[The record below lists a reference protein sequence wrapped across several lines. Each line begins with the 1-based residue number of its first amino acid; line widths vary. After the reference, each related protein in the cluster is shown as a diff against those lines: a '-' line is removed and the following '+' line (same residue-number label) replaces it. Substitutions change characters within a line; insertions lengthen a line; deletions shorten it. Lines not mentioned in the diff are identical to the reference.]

1 MTPVQRRA
9 TRGVGLPGAVWALG
23 LTSLFMDFSS
33 EMIHGLLPVFLV
45 LNLGAS
51 AAVLG
56 LVEGIAEATA
66 QITRVFS
73 GWLSDQ
79 LGRRKA
85 LAVAGYGLAAIT
97 KPLFPLAN
105 SVGLVLF
112 ARFADRIGKGIR
124 GAPRDALV
132 ADVTPA
138 DQRGAAFGL
147 RQSLDTVG
155 AILGPVA
162 AIGLMVLFHDNI
174 RTVLWFAVV
183 PAVISVTVLVLDVKE
198 RAVPRQKASAPL
210 RLGEI
215 ARLGRRYWFVV
226 GAGTI
231 FTLARFSEAFL
242 VIRAQQGGLAVAW
255 APAVI
260 AVMSLVFAVS
270 AYPAGRLQDKA
281 GARPLLILGFAA
293 LIVADLLLGFGQS
306 LTVLFLGIG
315 LWGLHMGFTQGVLS
329 ALVAAMAPEHLRGTA
344 FGLFGLITGL
354 AALGASMLAGT
365 LWDVIGPGATFAA
378 GAGFAATALLAFLFL
393 GKQTEKQELIP

>member
-1 MTPVQRRA
+1 MQRTA
-9 TRGVGLPGAVWALG
+9 TRKAPLPAAVWALG

-51 AAVLG
+51 TAVLG

-73 GWLSDQ
+73 GWLSDT
-79 LGRRKA
+79 LRRRKA
-85 LAVAGYGLAAIT
+85 LAVAGYGLAAAT
-97 KPLFPLAN
+97 KPLFPLAT
-105 SVGLVLF
+105 SVATVLI
-112 ARFADRIGKGIR
+112 ARFADRVGKGIR

-132 ADVTPA
+132 ADITPA

-147 RQSLDTVG
+147 RQSLDTIG
-155 AILGPVA
+155 AILGPLT
-162 AIGLMVLFHDNI
+162 AIGLMAFFHDDI

-183 PAVISVTVLVLDVKE
+183 PAVISVTVLIFGVKE
-198 RAVPRQKASAPL
+198 QALPRQEARALL
-210 RLGEI
+210 RLPEI

-226 GAGTI
+226 AAGTV

-242 VIRAQQGGLAVAW
+242 VIRAQQGGLAVTW
-255 APAVI
+255 APVVI

-281 GARPLLILGFAA
+281 GARPLLILGLVA

-306 LTVLFLGIG
+306 LAALFLGIG
-315 LWGLHMGFTQGVLS
+315 LWGLHMGLTQGVLS
-329 ALVAAMAPEHLRGTA
+329 ALIAAMAPEHLRGTA

-354 AALGASMLAGT
+354 AALGASVLAGA
-365 LWDVIGPGATFAA
+365 LWDVIGSAATFAA
-378 GAGFAATALLAFLFL
+378 GASFAAIALLAFLFL
-393 GKQTEKQELIP
+393 GESRKES

>member
-1 MTPVQRRA
+1 MQRTA
-9 TRGVGLPGAVWALG
+9 TRKAPLPAAVWALG

-51 AAVLG
+51 TAMLG

-73 GWLSDQ
+73 GWLSDT
-79 LGRRKA
+79 LRRRKA
-85 LAVAGYGLAAIT
+85 LAVAGYGLAAAT
-97 KPLFPLAN
+97 KPLFPLAT
-105 SVGLVLF
+105 SVATVLI
-112 ARFADRIGKGIR
+112 ARFADRVGKGIR

-132 ADVTPA
+132 ADITPA

-147 RQSLDTVG
+147 RQSLDTIG
-155 AILGPVA
+155 AILGPLT
-162 AIGLMVLFHDNI
+162 AIGLMAFFHDDI

-183 PAVISVTVLVLDVKE
+183 PAVISVTVLIFGVKE
-198 RAVPRQKASAPL
+198 QALPRQEARALL
-210 RLGEI
+210 RLPEI

-226 GAGTI
+226 AAGTV

-242 VIRAQQGGLAVAW
+242 VIRAQQGGLAVTW
-255 APAVI
+255 APVVI

-281 GARPLLILGFAA
+281 GARPLLILGLVA

-306 LTVLFLGIG
+306 LAALFLGIG
-315 LWGLHMGFTQGVLS
+315 LWGLHMGLTQGVLS
-329 ALVAAMAPEHLRGTA
+329 ALIAAMAPEHLRGTA

-354 AALGASMLAGT
+354 AALGASVLAGA
-365 LWDVIGPGATFAA
+365 LWDVIGSAATFAA
-378 GAGFAATALLAFLFL
+378 GASFAAIALLAFLFL
-393 GKQTEKQELIP
+393 GESRKES